1 MRRISTASCYTNI
14 SALLK
19 YRRSLLYISLG
30 FHVVNTY
37 CDRLSGKLSSHC
49 DFLSLHC
56 SWRLP
61 GNLILTSFIFLWK
74 TLFILRQEWRDSDWD
89 NRQCFLPEAFQTK
102 AVAKKKLQDEINVAL
117 QRIRKNTLLPSI
129 VDSWTMEIETSET
142 QALLLISTKVPFIAL
157 MYLKPFSV
165 HIPAKIYYASKWI
178 WYYVSLPRYLFK
190 SLFQENFNFIFFLI
204 YFFYK
209 LPSESL
215 GN

>member
-61 GNLILTSFIFLWK
+61 GNLIQTLTSFISL
-74 TLFILRQEWRDSDWD
+74 LRQEWRDSDWD

-129 VDSWTMEIETSET
+129 VDYGNRNS
-142 QALLLISTKVPFIAL
+142 KRVKH
-157 MYLKPFSV
+157 KPS
-165 HIPAKIYYASKWI
+165 
-178 WYYVSLPRYLFK
+178 
-190 SLFQENFNFIFFLI
+190 FLSPQKYRSSHWCI
-204 YFFYK
+204 
-209 LPSESL
+209 
-215 GN
+215 